1 MNIDLKKEAITAHR
15 LPSPR
20 SPAPIIVQCTTRVI
34 RDSAVRKS
42 RKFKPSTSLLGNDH
56 PEKAIYFN
64 DHLTPY
70 FFDLMKKAKEVKDK
84 VSYKYIWFNDN
95 KIVMKK
101 DNES

>member
-1 MNIDLKKEAITAHR
+1 MNINLKKEDIRAHR

-34 RDSAVRKS
+34 RDYVRKS
-42 RKFKPSTSLLGNDH
+42 RKFKPSTSLLINDH
-56 PEKAIYFN
+56 PERAIYFN

-70 FFDLMKKAKEVKDK
+70 FSDLMKKAKEVKDK
-84 VSYKYIWFNDN
+84 VGYKYIWFNGN

-101 DNES
+101 GNES